1 MAFGSISLVGASQW
15 PGLISTCGRQ
25 LFLDKI
31 RVSSWSCDASGH
43 HLTTFP
49 ARKIWRSRIQLLLV
63 VCLIAVCSCSN
74 NLTRRELDGQWG
86 RSNQL
91 RTLLRRY
98 HTPSPALKTRLTLY
112 PFSTDYLRQF
122 SPRKMM
128 RFKSAS
134 GTVQSVFGP
143 QILLK
148 TYSTI
153 GKIDGFSS
161 VLESSHLLPTCS
173 QRQLISHSTRGT
185 FDQLAT
191 K

>member
-49 ARKIWRSRIQLLLV
+49 ARKIWRNRIQLLLV
-63 VCLIAVCSCSN
+63 VCLIAACSCSSN
-74 NLTRRELDGQWG
+74 HIRRELDGQWG
-86 RSNQL
+86 RSSPSKTHLRRFRTLNLRL
-91 RTLLRRY
+91 RTKLILC
-98 HTPSPALKTRLTLY
+98 
-112 PFSTDYLRQF
+112 PFNIDYLRQF
-122 SPRKMM
+122 SLRRMM
-128 RFKSAS
+128 KFKLAS

-143 QILLK
+143 QILSR